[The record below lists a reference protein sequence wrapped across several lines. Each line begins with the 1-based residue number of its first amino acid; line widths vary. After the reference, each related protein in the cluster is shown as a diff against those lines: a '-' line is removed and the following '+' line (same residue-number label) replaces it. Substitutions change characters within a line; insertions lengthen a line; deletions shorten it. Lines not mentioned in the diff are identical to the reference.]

1 MINSDNTLRNL
12 VTSLKKYDEELVEQ
26 VYEEVKHDMPLES
39 RFSVLAKEVRSRID
53 KMVSDNHAADLLQ
66 HQTRNKLL
74 EDAFPKVVANEVYR
88 AAFPENSLES
98 SDELEEHTG
107 KGNAIRMDVINRWFV
122 DEHKDKHVKI
132 TGVQSVVTEDLI
144 GLMVMPKAIN
154 TDNLLFSNTNLN
166 TYFGN
171 RRLTHMIDKI
181 HGFIIEVD
189 DVISEEQI
197 NAFVSKLQS
206 GLVPIPN
213 YLVNSGHG
221 FHIYY
226 ILDKPVDFHNQQY
239 AVKPVLTNILTA
251 IRNLW
256 WTADVSDTKPETI
269 DINKAFTIIG
279 TSNRKNKDLLVTA
292 FRTGSVKCSLEFIR
306 SFIDEPDDN
315 KDYDISFPRRSKY
328 SKEECISLFP
338 NWAVTIWPEE
348 FDEETRSRLLN
359 ENETNRKRKASVERI
374 IGDSNY
380 SVCSVSLY
388 NWFYRLISN
397 PKNIKHGNR
406 YKCMLC
412 LAIYGVKC
420 NVSQEQVR
428 QDLEALLPLYNSIEK
443 KYYDEKFILNQVDIN
458 NALSVYKRPLSNL
471 YTYEWIMENTGIE
484 YEPMTR
490 RRPKG
495 ERLTQAEHLKLARES
510 LDKSYPNGSWRA
522 HSDGETKRKILAF
535 IHENPSASIKDCIS
549 GGICSQSSAYKYWDY
564 CRRELGL
571 DNNKPMTSEERIK
584 QYRKEKPTATKAQC
598 IRELGLSKPT
608 VYKHW

>member
-1 MINSDNTLRNL
+1 MISNDITLRNIITTL
-12 VTSLKKYDEELVEQ
+12 NKYDEDLVEQ

-66 HQTRNKLL
+66 YQTRNKLL

-88 AAFPENSLES
+88 AAFPEDSLQL
-98 SDELEEHTG
+98 SDELDEYTG

-122 DEHKDKHVKI
+122 DEHEDKHVKI

-197 NAFVSKLQS
+197 HAFVSKMQS

-213 YLVNSGHG
+213 YIVNSGHG

-226 ILDKPVDFHNQQY
+226 ILDTPIDFHNQQY

-251 IRNLW
+251 LRDLW

-279 TSNRKNKDLLVTA
+279 TSNRKNKDLIVTA
-292 FRTGSVKCSLEFIR
+292 YRTGNVKCSLEFIR

-328 SKEECISLFP
+328 SKEECINLFP

-359 ENETNRKRKASVERI
+359 ENETNRKRNASVERI

-397 PKNIKHGNR
+397 PQNIKHGNR

-549 GGICSQSSAYKYWDY
+549 GGICSQASAYKYWDS
-564 CRRELGL
+564 CRKELGL
-571 DNNKPMTSEERIK
+571 NINKTMKAEERIK

-598 IRELGLSKPT
+598 IRELGLSKTT